1 MLKALIEYD
10 KRTREEMKALL
21 REIKKNPQET
31 NSEGEEAGTQI
42 NNLEH
47 KEEINIQ
54 PEQKEETR
62 IPKNKDSIRRL
73 WDISKCANIWIIG
86 MPKGEEEE
94 QDIEKLFE
102 KVMKENFPNLV
113 REIDI

>member
-1 MLKALIEYD
+1 M
-10 KRTREEMKALL
+10 
-21 REIKKNPQET
+21 
-31 NSEGEEAGTQI
+31 EA
-42 NNLEH
+42 
-47 KEEINIQ
+47 
-54 PEQKEETR
+54 EQKEETR
-62 IPKNKDSIRRL
+62 IQKNEDGIRRI

-102 KVMKENFPNLV
+102 KVMKENFLNLV

>member
-54 PEQKEETR
+54 PEEQEGKR
-62 IPKNKDSIRRL
+62 IQKNKESLRRL
-73 WDISKCANIWIIG
+73 WDISKRANIQVIKV
-86 MPKGEEEE
+86 PEGEEEQQE
-94 QDIEKLFE
+94 IESLLK
-102 KVMKENFPNLV
+102 K
-113 REIDI
+113 